1 MRARISEMR
10 VQRQSA
16 QAEASAGFSL
26 IELLI
31 VVAIILIIAAIAIPS
46 ILRAR
51 EAANEAASA
60 QNVRTITTASMS
72 YYSTYGNGYPPT
84 LATLGPSAAA
94 TVTCDQADL
103 IDSVIALAPSTKSG
117 YLYTY
122 TGDIGPVTAPAGCS
136 APGFQGYLV
145 TATPTNIGITGQ
157 RSFCSDEPAVIHFD
171 PTGNAIAS
179 SAACDAL
186 PTL

>member
-1 MRARISEMR
+1 VLAGGVLALGLGR
-10 VQRQSA
+10 VQ
-16 QAEASAGFSL
+16 
-26 IELLI
+26 
-31 VVAIILIIAAIAIPS
+31 
-46 ILRAR
+46 
-51 EAANEAASA
+51 
-60 QNVRTITTASMS
+60 
-72 YYSTYGNGYPPT
+72 PT